1 MRHSFSPDEND
12 GIASVDRNSTRSVP
26 LVFQLECGTFAVC
39 WGGETVERGR
49 SWFVLEGKQSAAT
62 VDYDNL
68 RYDTD
73 KKAL

>member
-12 GIASVDRNSTRSVP
+12 GIASVDRNSTGDP
-26 LVFQLECGTFAVC
+26 ALVFQLEARLAVC
-39 WGGETVERGR
+39 WGGKTVERGR

>member
-12 GIASVDRNSTRSVP
+12 GIASVDRNSARVP
-26 LVFQLECGTFAVC
+26 ALVFHCEARLAVC